1 MLKELN
7 SIAIG
12 MLGLKGY
19 PMVPF
24 SAPGNDRKT
33 PGNPAAAVRRRSDAD
48 DRAQGRGAP
57 AACARVVAA

>member
-12 MLGLKGY
+12 MLGLKGF

-24 SAPGNDRKT
+24 SAPGKDRKT
-33 PGNPAAAVRRRSDAD
+33 PGSPAAADSRSDAG
-48 DRAQGRGAP
+48 DRAPGRGAP
-57 AACARVVAA
+57 AACVPVVAA